1 MVYKETLI
9 FFLNVAMNK
18 PELVPLHQ
26 AEIQSGKPLE
36 FPILNA
42 NHTLLFSE
50 GQIIPEESRLEELL
64 VVGIYRPAAW
74 RIAHREPSA
83 TENRSAQIVP
93 TRDFAQL
100 QLFPGTT
107 AHIRIEEKGSHFAS
121 CKLLGWI
128 TGEDII
134 VSTPESLSPA
144 AGTQMEVKLLAGKG
158 VVSFQAAIRANSRTP
173 YNHLHLTYP
182 ETISIRKLR
191 KNLRVS
197 VTLTAMASSNHDS
210 ISHDASL
217 ANLSICGGML
227 EFPQYFAQTGDE
239 LLLMF
244 SLPAGEQDNTLVMR
258 AHVRN
263 VHSRAGETPLMQY
276 GLEFIDPNPAER
288 ALIEHYIFQA
298 MLEN

>member
-1 MVYKETLI
+1 MVYKETSI
-9 FFLNVAMNK
+9 FLLAANMNK
-18 PELVPLHQ
+18 PELVPLQQMELQ
-26 AEIQSGKPLE
+26 AGKPLE
-36 FPILNA
+36 FPVLNA

-50 GQIIPEESRLEELL
+50 GQLITDEFRLEEMLAI
-64 VVGIYRPAAW
+64 GIYRPAAW
-74 RIAHREPSA
+74 RTTHHEHPPADNKS
-83 TENRSAQIVP
+83 TQVVP

-107 AHIRIEEKGSHFAS
+107 AHIRVEEKGSHFAS

-134 VSTPESLSPA
+134 LSTPDALSPA

-158 VVSFQAAIRANSRTP
+158 VVTFHAAIRANSRTP
-173 YNHLHLTYP
+173 YHHLHLTYP

-197 VTLTAMASSNHDS
+197 VRLSAMASSSHDS

-227 EFPQYFAQTGDE
+227 EFPQYFAQAGDE

-244 SLPAGEQDNTLVMR
+244 SLQASGQDNTLVLR

-263 VHSRAGETPLMQY
+263 VHSRGGEAPQMQY